1 MLKISSTLSVKN
13 FLKYSNKKIPKKI
26 KGTISENDIIKYKGN
41 EIGKIMINEPY
52 IFALVKIVDP
62 DISEFNNSELISGN
76 AKIKILKP
84 DWV

>member
-1 MLKISSTLSVKN
+1 
-13 FLKYSNKKIPKKI
+13 
-26 KGTISENDIIKYKGN
+26 
-41 EIGKIMINEPY
+41 MINEPY

-76 AKIKILKP
+76 ATIKILKP